1 MDWIKDRA
9 SEPSTWRGLG
19 LLLSLL
25 GVTQADG
32 IAQSV
37 SVIAAGAIGLYDII
51 RKGSKFGE
59 KR

>member
-1 MDWIKDRA
+1 MDWIKERA

-19 LLLSLL
+19 LLLSLF

-37 SVIAAGAIGLYDII
+37 SVIAAGGIGLYDII
-51 RKGSKFGE
+51 RKSSQFAQ